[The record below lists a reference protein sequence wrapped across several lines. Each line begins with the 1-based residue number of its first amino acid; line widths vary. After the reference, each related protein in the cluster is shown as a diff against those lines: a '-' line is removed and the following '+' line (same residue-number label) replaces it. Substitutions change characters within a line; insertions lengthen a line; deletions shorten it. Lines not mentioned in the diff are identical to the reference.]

1 MQTKKMLPQIWQ
13 GVDDLEVKSN
23 FQQEK
28 QKVVYQ

>member
-13 GVDDLEVKSN
+13 GVDDLDVKSSL
-23 FQQEK
+23 QQEK